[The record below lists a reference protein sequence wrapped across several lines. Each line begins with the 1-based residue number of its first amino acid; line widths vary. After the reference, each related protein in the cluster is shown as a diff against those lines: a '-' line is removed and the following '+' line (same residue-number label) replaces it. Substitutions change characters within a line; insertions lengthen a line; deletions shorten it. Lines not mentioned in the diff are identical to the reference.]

1 MAWDGFSNPSNQVN
15 QDGLENPSYPEPTER
30 SAETD
35 MVRPP
40 FSRSRSGIATLE
52 YVLVFPMLLAMAAAL
67 FVMGRAIL
75 RKEVVASTAR
85 KDAWQKRPSAQPGE
99 PLQLNHN
106 PVDSAVD
113 STATK
118 PVSLGK
124 IFPGQ
129 TNQAESRATVTAH
142 PWAKEDLPF
151 APGQGILR
159 VHGHELDLLGDNLG
173 SLLGGSGGAMPRSW
187 SPGGSGSNVTG
198 ALSAIVSV
206 FGFTLDPGTNPLM
219 IAASVAGRIANPVV
233 RLAAGFLD
241 GPVAAVVRVAK
252 AVCEAILALLGW
264 FDRDLARK
272 LHRVINMFDIAL
284 DAFHNLE
291 EASQGRL
298 GNWSGNM
305 ADRLRGS
312 IP

>member
-1 MAWDGFSNPSNQVN
+1 
-15 QDGLENPSYPEPTER
+15 
-30 SAETD
+30 
-35 MVRPP
+35 MVRQPLA
-40 FSRSRSGIATLE
+40 RSRRGIATLE

-85 KDAWQKRPSAQPGE
+85 KDAWQKRPTAQPGH
-99 PLQLNHN
+99 PLQLTHN
-106 PVDSAVD
+106 PMNSAVD

-129 TNQAESRATVTAH
+129 TNQAESRAVVTGH
-142 PWAKEDLPF
+142 PWVKEDLPF

-159 VHGHELDLLGDNLG
+159 PHGHELDLLGNNLT
-173 SLLGGSGGAMPRSW
+173 SLLGGMTQSRSSTQTITRQLGG
-187 SPGGSGSNVTG
+187 GGLG
-198 ALSAIVSV
+198 ALSTLVSV
-206 FGFTLDPGTNPLM
+206 FAYGLDPGTNPLM
-219 IAASVAGRIANPVV
+219 MAAAFAGQAGNVAV

-241 GPVAAVVRVAK
+241 GPVAAVVRVARSI
-252 AVCEAILALLGW
+252 CEAILALLGW
-264 FDRDLARK
+264 FDHSLAKK
-272 LHRVINMFDIAL
+272 LHKVINMFDIAL
-284 DAFHNLE
+284 DAFSNLN

-305 ADRLRGS
+305 ADRLRNS